1 MTPHSSTLGWKI
13 PWMEEP
19 GRLRPMG
26 SLRVGHDW
34 ATSLSLSSIGKGNGN
49 PLQCCCLENP
59 RDRGTWWAVVYGA
72 QSRTRLKWLSSSSSR
87 HFRVVVFFFNYSVD
101 QFRAISDSFS
111 DGSVIKN
118 SLCSAGDAG
127 LVPGLGRSP
136 GGGNGKPLQY
146 SCLEILWTDEP
157 GRLQSMGSQKSQ
169 TLLHTHTHTHSC
181 LIVKMSLNCKLI
193 QRLLFTVKKW
203 SIHLFLKNGCEF
215 VFLFC
220 NIHERGVT

>member
-1 MTPHSSTLGWKI
+1 MATHSSVVAWRI
-13 PWMEEP
+13 PGTGEP
-19 GRLRPMG
+19 GGLSSMG
-26 SLRVGHDW
+26 HRVGHDW
-34 ATSLSLSSIGKGNGN
+34 SDLVAAAAGI
-49 PLQCCCLENP
+49 LE
-59 RDRGTWWAVVYGA
+59 WWC
-72 QSRTRLKWLSSSSSR
+72 
-87 HFRVVVFFFNYSVD
+87 FFFNYSVD